1 MDPAAAPGAPSV
13 PARRVTFYY
22 PTVKQPG
29 TTTAKH
35 KILTF
40 SQKRQLHFRQLAK
53 CDQKKCDLA
62 T

>member
-1 MDPAAAPGAPSV
+1 MARQRRRG
-13 PARRVTFYY
+13 RRVCQPGGSLFYY

-53 CDQKKCDLA
+53 CDKKSA
-62 T
+62 I